1 LALRY
6 ANWRKLLAPAEVIG
20 AGTIGTGAGPTI
32 LLGGKVVQC
41 QLVHS
46 RTGRRLRIKVKPD
59 GLEVIVPEGRTDD
72 EALAFVMANQAW
84 ATEQLARAR
93 KLAALRRPEK
103 RAQGHVLFKGESLP
117 VRVIRSEDWR
127 APNRVSLEDGQISIT
142 CAPGHSTLPA
152 RSLENWLR
160 KQARDRIEHH
170 LEAVAKRIKRSPRR
184 VYVMGQRTKWGN
196 CSGLGNLS
204 INWRLIMA
212 PDHVLQYIVTH
223 EMVHLAV
230 PDHSQRF
237 WLTVQSLCK
246 DSDRARQWLAAHGQK
261 LMMDLEDVLAVRSPG
276 GSSQ

>member
-1 LALRY
+1 M
-6 ANWRKLLAPAEVIG
+6 APAEVIG
-20 AGTIGTGAGPTI
+20 AGSGPNI
-32 LLGGKVVQC
+32 LLGGKAVEC
-41 QLVHS
+41 RLVDS
-46 RTGRRLRIKVKPD
+46 RTARRLRIKVNPHGID
-59 GLEVIVPEGRTDD
+59 VIVPEGRTGV

-117 VRVIRSEDWR
+117 VQVVSSGGWR
-127 APNRVSLEDGQISIT
+127 ASNRVGLENGRISIT
-142 CAPGHSTLPA
+142 CAPGNSTSPA

-160 KQARDRIEHH
+160 KQARDRIDQH
-170 LEAVAKRIKRSPRR
+170 LEPIAKRIKRSPRR

-246 DSDRARQWLAAHGQK
+246 DSDRARQWLAANGHK
-261 LMMDLEDVLAVRSPG
+261 LMMDLKLALPV
-276 GSSQ
+276 